1 MKSLILYLAS
11 FVFLLFAIPTWAASA
26 DTLLINTQEEF
37 NVLGRKIDAAVK
49 GGAKSVVADLGNNT
63 FRFREKHLTF
73 SGKQWDNVNV
83 SIKGDGCLLLPIVET
98 DTFLPGGLI
107 ETDRLIE
114 VVDEESKLCRVHV
127 PKGQG
132 SARVREFESSEV
144 GGQWSIRIVQW
155 FKSLTYRV
163 ERISKSWIYFTAKD
177 LAFNK
182 GYNCYNV
189 NLDYGY
195 THKRIPG
202 QEVMPR
208 FRLEHPNATDGDE
221 VVPTRFLTIDRST
234 FGTFELSGVKFGGNG
249 EKPTVEAG
257 FLIYIN
263 EAKGKSITLSGCR
276 FTGIRSRVVE
286 VRGSENV
293 NVERCHFNRC
303 YNYGVNSAYS
313 FNTRLAACKF
323 EDMSLSSTNSFCIRC
338 SGKDYY
344 VADNE
349 LRNFG
354 SCGIAVGTWWKADKR
369 IEETGIVENNEL
381 YYTPSYMADWLSH
394 STMDTGAIYIYTQ
407 NDDVTVRHNFIHD
420 YNGAC
425 DNNGIFCD
433 DGAYNFQIYGN
444 LIVNTPNSY
453 SIDSRYA
460 PGIEKSKESKTA
472 IVNVNNRIFDNVIDG
487 PIRFEGR
494 EGSDN
499 GCRLGSNVRLKTA
512 TSPVLRGMRTNV
524 VNKSNRILNVSNSTV
539 FADAAAGVVEDRK
552 VVVTKETLRT
562 VGSLRSAEGI
572 MRHFITR

>member
-11 FVFLLFAIPTWAASA
+11 FVFLLLAIPTWAASA
-26 DTLLINTQEEF
+26 DTLLINTQEDF

-49 GGAKSVVADLGNNT
+49 GGAKSVVADLGSNT

-98 DTFLPGGLI
+98 DTLLPGGLI

-313 FNTRLAACKF
+313 FNTRVAACKF

-338 SGKDYY
+338 SGRDYY

-369 IEETGIVENNEL
+369 TEETGIVENNEL

-425 DNNGIFCD
+425 DNNGIYCD

-453 SIDSRYA
+453 SIDSRYT
-460 PGIEKSKESKTA
+460 PNIEKSQESKTA
-472 IVNVNNRIFDNVIDG
+472 IVNVNNRIFDNVVDG

-494 EGSDN
+494 EGGDN

-512 TSPVLRGMRTNV
+512 TSPALRGMRTNV
-524 VNKSNRILNVSNSTV
+524 VNKSNRILNISNSTV
-539 FADAAAGVVEDRK
+539 FADATAGVVEDRK